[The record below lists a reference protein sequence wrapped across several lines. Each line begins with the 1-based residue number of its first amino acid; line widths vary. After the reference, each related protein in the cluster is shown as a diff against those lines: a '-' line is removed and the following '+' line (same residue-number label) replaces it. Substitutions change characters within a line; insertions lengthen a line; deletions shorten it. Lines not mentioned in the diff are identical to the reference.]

1 MPVDTILERER
12 LTVETNN
19 EEPEALATIALRHIA
34 RDESIKAYVQKD
46 RLLHQVLLRAA
57 RRFIG
62 GETLVECVETAKAMN
77 AEGFAVTIDYMG
89 ESTRDEE
96 AAREATKEFLE
107 VVREVWVRGLNS
119 SVSLD
124 LSHVG
129 LVVDRELAFEN
140 ATLLA
145 RAAWEAGLEVMISA
159 EGSERTVDVLETHRR
174 LCEDHDNVGITLQA
188 YLYRTPQDLREALD
202 RPGRIRLVKGAY
214 EEPRRLAW
222 PRGARVDVAYRKIA
236 EELLASGHACS
247 ISTHDSYLLERAHG
261 YVSVNNLALEP
272 IEFEKLK
279 GVEPDRLRTMRDR
292 GYRTRT
298 YLPYGEEWYL
308 YLCHRLAEYPP
319 NIYRAVYD
327 SVGFDGLN
335 PAAESN
341 L

>member
-1 MPVDTILERER
+1 MEM
-12 LTVETNN
+12 NN
-19 EEPEALATIALRHIA
+19 EEPEALAVVALRRIA
-34 RDESIKAYVQKD
+34 RDESIKAYVQQD
-46 RLLHQVLLRAA
+46 LLLHQVLLRAA

-62 GETLVECVETAKAMN
+62 RETLAECIETARALN
-77 AEGFAVTIDYMG
+77 AEGFAITIDYMG

-96 AAREATKEFLE
+96 VAREATKEFLKI
-107 VVREVWVRGLNS
+107 VREVSARGLDS

-145 RAAWEAGLEVMISA
+145 RAAREAGLEVMISA
-159 EGSERTVDVLETHRR
+159 EGSERTADILETHRR
-174 LCEDHDNVGITLQA
+174 ICEDHDNVGITLQA
-188 YLYRTPQDLREALD
+188 YLYRTPQDLREALG

-222 PRGARVDVAYRKIA
+222 PRGARVDIAYRELA

-247 ISTHDSYLLERAHG
+247 ISTHDPYLLEHAHG
-261 YVSVNNLALEP
+261 YVAANDLAREP
-272 IEFEKLK
+272 IEFEMLK

-308 YLCHRLAEYPP
+308 YLCHRLAEHPP

-327 SVGFDGLN
+327 SVGFDGPNL
-335 PAAESN
+335 AAEGS